1 MSTTSLPQPISSR
14 STCAA
19 FSKALNLLCLN
30 SKSSNKKLQ
39 TIPSFSSYN
48 EISKML
54 NKNGSISSNHFRGIR
69 RQLIDQFATSACHL
83 MTVSLNSN
91 IVYAHRKIVQ
101 SPF

>member
-1 MSTTSLPQPISSR
+1 MSTTSLPQRNSSR
-14 STCAA
+14 NIWAV
-19 FSKALNLLCLN
+19 FNKDFKLLSLN

-39 TIPSFSSYN
+39 TPSFGSYN

-69 RQLIDQFATSACHL
+69 RQLIDQYATSACHL

-91 IVYAHRKIVQ
+91 IIYIHWKINH
-101 SPF
+101 SSF